1 MRPLAFVGRHA
12 TLFLACAVPAGF
24 LVPQLATLA
33 GPLLTPTLL
42 LTLTVSLVRLD
53 WSAVPGWRRRPWL
66 VAALVAFV
74 LGVSPLLVWAVTAP
88 AAAAGLSPALR
99 EALILMSASS
109 PIAANIAIALF
120 VGLDAA
126 LAAVALVFAT
136 ALVPFT
142 LPPLALALL
151 DLDLAISLPE
161 FMARL
166 AVLVGV
172 PFLAAWLVR
181 RIVSP
186 ARLADWRE
194 QIDGLAVVSLV
205 LFALAIMKGV
215 TAFALERPGYALA
228 AIVLAFT
235 FNLLLQGAAW
245 LAFRRCGTVT
255 ALTAALVSG
264 NCNMGLVLVA
274 LSGHASVEVTAFF
287 ALAQVPMYMLPA
299 LLQPFYRRV
308 RAHAEKTES
317 RPEARPG

>member
-12 TLFLACAVPAGF
+12 TLFLAGAVPAGF
-24 LVPQLATLA
+24 LVPPLATLA

-53 WSAVPGWRRRPWL
+53 WSAVPAWRRRPWL
-66 VAALVAFV
+66 VAALVAFI
-74 LGVSPLLVWAVTAP
+74 LGVSPLLIWAVTTP
-88 AAAAGLSPALR
+88 AVAAGLSPALQ

-126 LAAVALVFAT
+126 LAAVTLVFAT

-151 DLDLAISLPE
+151 GLDLAISLPE

-166 AVLVGV
+166 AVLVGA
-172 PFLAAWLVR
+172 PFLAAWVVR
-181 RIVSP
+181 RMISP
-186 ARLADWRE
+186 ATLADRRDE
-194 QIDGLAVVSLV
+194 IDGLAVVSLV
-205 LFALAIMKGV
+205 LFALAIMNGV

-228 AIVLAFT
+228 AIALAFV
-235 FNLLLQGAAW
+235 FNVLLQAAAW
-245 LAFRRCGTVT
+245 LAFRRCGTVS
-255 ALTAALVSG
+255 ALTAALLSG

-274 LSGHASVEVTAFF
+274 LSGHASMEVTAFF
-287 ALAQVPMYMLPA
+287 ALAQLPMYMLPA
-299 LLQPFYRRV
+299 LQKPFYRRV
-308 RAHAEKTES
+308 LARAEEAGS
-317 RPEARPG
+317 RR